1 MNETKRKFPIPFQLV
16 LTGVSDATRW
26 RLLVELMKEDALTSS
41 ELARRVGIPKS
52 NASKHMLQLLRCQL
66 VTRGYGNVYRIP
78 AEYKVPGENTLDFG
92 AAVVRLDAVN
102 AR

>member
-1 MNETKRKFPIPFQLV
+1 MNAPKPTFPLPLQQVI
-16 LTGVSDATRW
+16 TGISDVARW
-26 RLLVELMKEDALTSS
+26 RLLVELMKEEALTSS

-52 NASKHMLQLLRCQL
+52 NASKHMAQLLRCQL

-78 AEYKVPGENTLDFG
+78 AAYKVPGENALDFG
-92 AAVVRLDAVN
+92 AVVVRLDAVD